1 MTMGGYSAEAAGN
14 RMNAGGSNCMPDR
27 EHRATPEVQASPRL
41 LQELGETLQRL
52 RLGGPFYVLLW
63 LMAGAA
69 SGLWERAP
77 WPFLLVALVFL
88 VLVVMRFRIHGVP
101 AGSSEKAVNRRLA
114 RIWALLLIN
123 AGAWGAASAWLLMV
137 TPNESARTVAAISS
151 YAFATAF
158 AHNFPMRMWRAY
170 LAVALTYLPTLG
182 AFIANGSRV
191 ELVAVSVLYLLYVS
205 LALRRSHLEYRQRL
219 DLQDELREQR
229 DLFEQQ
235 SRRDGLTGL
244 ANRRRFTAVMDEW
257 VGQARGQQMPL
268 ALLILDLDHFKS
280 VNDRHGHATGDA
292 SLRAFADQLQEAFDG
307 PRELVARL
315 GGEEFGVLLRD
326 CTVDSAGQRAD
337 AFRQR
342 FSEQAIDVDGS
353 ELRLSVSIG
362 VAGFEPRGDAD
373 GDALYHAADTALYR
387 AKAAGRNTVCLAAPG
402 N

>member
-1 MTMGGYSAEAAGN
+1 
-14 RMNAGGSNCMPDR
+14 MPDR
-27 EHRATPEVQASPRL
+27 DHRATPEVPAPPRL
-41 LQELGETLQRL
+41 LLELGETLQRL

-63 LMAGAA
+63 LLAGTA
-69 SGLWERAP
+69 SGLWDVAR
-77 WPFLLVALVFL
+77 WPFLLLALTFL
-88 VLVVMRFRIHGVP
+88 WLAFLRFRIHGVP
-101 AGSSEKAVNRRLA
+101 AGSCEEAVHRRLDH
-114 RIWALLLIN
+114 IWALLLTN
-123 AGAWGAASAWLLMV
+123 AGVWGAASAWLLLV

-182 AFIANGSRV
+182 AFIANGSRI
-191 ELVAVSVLYLLYVS
+191 ELVSVSVLYLLYVS

-257 VGQARGQQMPL
+257 VAEARGQQMPL
-268 ALLILDLDHFKS
+268 AMLILDLDHFKS

-292 SLRAFADQLQEAFDG
+292 SLRTFADQLQEAFDG

-315 GGEEFGVLLRD
+315 GGEEFGVLLHD
-326 CTVDSAGQRAD
+326 CTVDAAGQRAD

-362 VAGFEPRGDAD
+362 VAGFEPRDDAD

>member
-1 MTMGGYSAEAAGN
+1 
-14 RMNAGGSNCMPDR
+14 MPDR
-27 EHRATPEVQASPRL
+27 EHSAARLSAPPRL

-52 RLGGPFYVLLW
+52 RLGGPFYFLSWLL
-63 LMAGAA
+63 AGTA

-77 WPFLLVALVFL
+77 GPFLLVALVFL

-101 AGSSEKAVNRRLA
+101 AGSDESAVSQRLD
-114 RIWALLLIN
+114 RIWALLLTN

-137 TPNESARTVAAISS
+137 TPNETARTVAAISS

-158 AHNFPMRMWRAY
+158 AHNFPMRLWRAY
-170 LAVALTYLPTLG
+170 AAVALTYLPTLG

-191 ELVAVSVLYLLYVS
+191 ELVGVSVLYLLYVS
-205 LALRRSHLEYRQRL
+205 LALRRSHFEYRQRL
-219 DLQDELREQR
+219 DCEDELREQR

-244 ANRRRFTAVMDEW
+244 ANRRRFTAVMNELVAEALDQK
-257 VGQARGQQMPL
+257 VPL
-268 ALLILDLDHFKS
+268 AMLILDLDHFKAI
-280 VNDRHGHATGDA
+280 NDRHGHPTGDA
-292 SLRAFADQLQEAFDG
+292 SLRAFASQLQQAFDG

-326 CTVDSAGQRAD
+326 CTLDAAYQRAD

-342 FSEQAIDVDGS
+342 FAGQPLDSDGS

-362 VAGFEPRGDAD
+362 VAGFEPRGD
-373 GDALYHAADTALYR
+373 GDALYQAADAALYR
-387 AKAAGRNTVCLAAPG
+387 AKAAGRNTVCRAAPG
-402 N
+402 D